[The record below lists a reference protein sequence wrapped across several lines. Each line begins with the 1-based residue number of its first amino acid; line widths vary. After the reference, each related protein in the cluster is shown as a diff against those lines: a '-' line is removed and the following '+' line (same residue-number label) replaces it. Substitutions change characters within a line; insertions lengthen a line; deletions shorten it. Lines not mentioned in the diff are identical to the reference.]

1 MKVSMGRY
9 PKDHNKKRKVEV
21 RIDKY
26 DVWSLDH
33 TLALIIAP
41 ALKVMRENLLGAP
54 LIDDEDVPE
63 ELRRPK
69 SFDVAEF
76 WTDPNW
82 HNRWEYVLDEMIFAF
97 ENHANIDWVEQFY
110 PDNGPA
116 DKVGLEAHMARMAN
130 GRRLFAKYYDGLWT

>member
-1 MKVSMGRY
+1 MKVSVGRY

-41 ALKVMRENLLGAP
+41 ALKVMRENLLGSP
-54 LIDDEDVPE
+54 FIDDEDVPE
-63 ELRRPK
+63 ELRRGEYFSQYQYDIGPY
-69 SFDVAEF
+69 
-76 WTDPNW
+76 W

-97 ENHANIDWVEQFY
+97 ENHANIDWEEQFY